1 MVKYILVS
9 GGVVS
14 GVGKGLIASSVGVL
28 LKSCGWNVTA
38 VGLDP
43 YLNVDAGMMNPWE
56 DGEMYVLDDGGKVNS
71 DMGNYERFLG
81 IKLSSDS
88 HVTTGKVYNQVIE
101 KERRGDFLGK
111 TVQVVPHVTNAI
123 QEWIE
128 NVASTPIVQQD
139 GTEKEC
145 DICVIELGG
154 TVGDMESMPFMEALR
169 QMRHRKGKDNF
180 SSIFVSLAPSIK
192 GHEGQSV
199 QKTKPTQHGV
209 KELRH
214 LGLAPDMIVCR
225 SEQKMDEDLK
235 KSLSM
240 YCQVPPTAIVNVHD
254 ISNVYRIPFV
264 LQEQG
269 VSNLLNKQFQ
279 LEWRLPTDLQK
290 WQVYADRADILA
302 PPVDRRD
309 EQTSY
314 ALPRGSVDCV
324 RVVVVTSS
332 LPRFKVYDSLL
343 SVVKALKHAGIA
355 METNFKIDI
364 VAAEDLANDADAEYE
379 DEPVSNGNR
388 SRSPSPPPG
397 GARETRRR
405 RELASSWRLLRSA
418 DAVIISGMNVKSSY
432 KSDEDEATKVS
443 VAVEGR
449 LNAVRH
455 VREKGVPFL
464 GIGVGL
470 HVAVIESARALGGI
484 EGANSAEFD
493 IDCSHPVVCHATS
506 PADEDAAGAEADAGA
521 AAQETETETAIESS
535 ASGVHEIV
543 GAVETKLL
551 GGKSGSLLGRLYDAE
566 SLTERHCHSHVV
578 NLESE
583 PALTATGLRIVGKA
597 GENISVVERYVSS
610 VSN

>member
-43 YLNVDAGMMNPWE
+43 YLNVDAGMIHPWE

-111 TVQVVPHVTNAI
+111 TVQVVPHVTDAI
-123 QEWIE
+123 QAWIE
-128 NVASTPIVQQD
+128 HVAAAPIVQVD

-169 QMRHRKGKDNF
+169 QMRHRLGKENF

-192 GHEGQSV
+192 GHEGESV

-214 LGLAPDMIVCR
+214 LGLAPDVIVCR
-225 SEQKMDEDLK
+225 SQHKMDEDLK

-240 YCQVPPTAIVNVHD
+240 YCQVPASAVVNVHD

-269 VSNLLNKQFQ
+269 ISNLINKQFK

-290 WQVYADRADILA
+290 WQAYADRADILA
-302 PPVDRRD
+302 PPIDRRD
-309 EQTSY
+309 VQTSY

-324 RVVVVTSS
+324 RVVVVAPS
-332 LPRFKVYDSLL
+332 LPRYKAYDSLL
-343 SVVKALKHAGIA
+343 SVIKALKHAGIA

-379 DEPVSNGNR
+379 DEPGSPSGNR

-418 DAVIISGMNVKSSY
+418 DAVIISGMNVKSAY
-432 KSDEDEATKVS
+432 KSTDAEATKVS
-443 VAVEGR
+443 IAVEGR
-449 LNAVRH
+449 LTAVQH

-464 GIGVGL
+464 GIGVGM

-484 EGANSAEFD
+484 DGANSEEFD
-493 IDCSHPVVCHATS
+493 IDCSHPVVCATS
-506 PADEDAAGAEADAGA
+506 PASGSEASTDADADAASLPE
-521 AAQETETETAIESS
+521 
-535 ASGVHEIV
+535 EIV
-543 GAVETKLL
+543 GARETHLV
-551 GGKSGSLLGRLYDAE
+551 GGKGGSLLGRLYGAD
-566 SLTERHCHSHVV
+566 SFSERHCHSHVV
-578 NLESE
+578 NAESE
-583 PALTATGLRIVGKA
+583 KALAATGLVIVGKA
-597 GENISVVERYVSS
+597 GDHISAVER
-610 VSN
+610 

>member
-14 GVGKGLIASSVGVL
+14 GVGKGLIASSIGVL

-43 YLNVDAGMMNPWE
+43 YLNVDAGMLNPWE

-128 NVASTPIVQQD
+128 KVAAAPIVQQD

-169 QMRHRKGKDNF
+169 QMRHRQGKENF

-192 GHEGQSV
+192 GHEGESV

-240 YCQVPPTAIVNVHD
+240 HCQVAPTAILNVHD

-269 VSNLLNKQFQ
+269 VSNLINKQFK

-290 WQVYADRADILA
+290 WQAYADRADILA

-324 RVVVVTSS
+324 RVVVVAPS
-332 LPRFKVYDSLL
+332 LPRYKAYDSLL
-343 SVVKALKHAGIA
+343 SVIKALKHAGIA

-364 VAAEDLANDADAEYE
+364 VAAEDLADDGDAEYE
-379 DEPVSNGNR
+379 DEPVSSGSR

-418 DAVIISGMNVKSSY
+418 DAVIIGGMNVKSAY
-432 KSDEDEATKVS
+432 KSSESDATTKVAL
-443 VAVEGR
+443 AVEGR

-464 GIGVGL
+464 GIGVGM
-470 HVAVIESARALGGI
+470 HVAVVESARALGGI
-484 EGANSAEFD
+484 DGANSEEFD
-493 IDCSHPVVCHATS
+493 ADCSHPVVCATS
-506 PADEDAAGAEADAGA
+506 PASDSEDGAEDDAG
-521 AAQETETETAIESS
+521 S
-535 ASGVHEIV
+535 ASLPREIV
-543 GAVETKLL
+543 GALETTLV
-551 GGKSGSLLGRLYDAE
+551 GGKTGSLLGRLYRAD
-566 SLTERHCHSHVV
+566 SFFERHCHSHVV
-578 NLESE
+578 NVESE
-583 PALTATGLRIVGKA
+583 KALVATGVRIVGKA
-597 GENISVVERYVSS
+597 GDHISAVER
-610 VSN
+610 